1 MGKNSIRKGCAK
13 MESAY
18 PGMECE
24 LPSLSTLLTVNGD
37 GAGVH
42 IDYFFIFFNS
52 ISQRYEEH
60 QPVFFK
66 FFNLV

>member
-37 GAGVH
+37 GMGVH
-42 IDYFFIFFNS
+42 IDYFFYFF
-52 ISQRYEEH
+52 
-60 QPVFFK
+60 
-66 FFNLV
+66 